1 MQLQPM
7 SVFGPDI
14 TYLSIEAMEIIED
27 KLDQSRGFGILPPSL
42 EFPQNLILAAQ
53 TPILYIRNPE
63 NLNPSPKP

>member
-14 TYLSIEAMEIIED
+14 TYLSIEAMEIIEN
-27 KLDQSRGFGILPPSL
+27 KLDQSRGFGILPPSF
-42 EFPQNLILAAQ
+42 EFLQNLILAAQ